1 MKKFFKIL
9 ILIIIALVIV
19 IIIVAIKHK
28 KYNNIEENWI
38 IKISPNYLKQPPNTV
53 YLYEDSYIITNCF
66 TVSKWQNIVH
76 KKGSLTSEVNE
87 NLITKIKQEANKEL
101 EWGEIA
107 LLFSVTLSSGEKLTL
122 TADTESINE
131 IIDMINYDGTIWYAQ
146 D

>member
-1 MKKFFKIL
+1 MKKKISKIL

-19 IIIVAIKHK
+19 ITIFAIKHQ
-28 KYNNIEENWI
+28 KYNNIDENWI
-38 IKISPNYLKQPPNTV
+38 IKISPNYLGQPPNTV

-76 KKGSLTSEVNE
+76 KRGSLSSKVNE
-87 NLITKIKQEANKEL
+87 NLITKIKQESNTEIEWNKFNL
-101 EWGEIA
+101 
-107 LLFSVTLSSGEKLTL
+107 SVTLNSGEKLTL
-122 TADTESINE
+122 TADTESIEE